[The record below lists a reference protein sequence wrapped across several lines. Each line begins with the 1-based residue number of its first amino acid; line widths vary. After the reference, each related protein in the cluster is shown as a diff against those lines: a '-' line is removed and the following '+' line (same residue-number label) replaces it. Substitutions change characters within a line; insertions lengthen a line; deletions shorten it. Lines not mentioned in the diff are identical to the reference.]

1 MRARFSLNESR
12 NSTAETPKS
21 RSCHAGGF
29 LSNKYLL
36 TLYVTGTSPRAKVA
50 IANLERICA
59 EELQGQYELEI
70 IDVLEH
76 PQRAEDEK
84 ILATPTLIKQLPPPL
99 RRVIGDLSD
108 KAKVLLGLEVRA
120 QSATSPTPRAT

>member
-1 MRARFSLNESR
+1 
-12 NSTAETPKS
+12 
-21 RSCHAGGF
+21 

-36 TLYVTGTSPRAKVA
+36 TLYVTGTSPRAQIA
-50 IANLERICA
+50 IANLESICQQ
-59 EELQGQYELEI
+59 ELQGQYELEI
-70 IDVLEH
+70 IDVLQH

-108 KAKVLLGLEVRA
+108 KAKVLLGLEVRPTL
-120 QSATSPTPRAT
+120 SESPTHPTS